1 MVRREDIVK
10 GAYLRSLSDSLSI
23 PVGTVA
29 RVESVRRTWQGE
41 FVFTVRW
48 LNVNTGTQVRSI
60 SDRSLNLWEA
70 DLVHFEAVSREEAA
84 AGKPAPLQVA
94 RPMLTLPVGG
104 HRRHNKS
111 KTANIGQLNLF
122 TSEDF

>member
-10 GAYLRSLSDSLSI
+10 GANLRSLSDSISI

-29 RVESVRRTWQGE
+29 RVQTVGRAWEGE

-48 LNVNTGTQVRSI
+48 LNVSTGTQVRPI

-70 DLVHFEAVSREEAA
+70 DLVHFEAVSRGEAA
-84 AGKPAPLQVA
+84 AGEAAPLQLA
-94 RPMLTLPVGG
+94 HPKLTLSVGG
-104 HRRHNKS
+104 HLRRRKS
-111 KTANIGQLNLF
+111 KTTSLAQLNLF
-122 TSEDF
+122 TAEDF